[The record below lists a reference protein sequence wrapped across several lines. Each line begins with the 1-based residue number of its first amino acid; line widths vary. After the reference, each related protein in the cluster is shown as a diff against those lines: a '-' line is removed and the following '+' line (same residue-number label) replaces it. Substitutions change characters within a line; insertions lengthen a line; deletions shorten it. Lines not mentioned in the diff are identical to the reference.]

1 MIRLL
6 VADDHAIVREGIR
19 HTLEKTG
26 DIVVAGEA
34 RNCQEALEMAEK
46 NDYDIVLL
54 DISMPGRGGMDV
66 LKELKSL
73 PKKLTV
79 LVLSMYPED
88 QYAVRAL
95 RLGAAG
101 YLTKDSAPDEL
112 IVAIRKVFTGGIYV
126 SATLAEKIA
135 GALGTS
141 SVGAL
146 HEQLTDREYQVLC
159 MIASGMTQTQ
169 IAEKL
174 SLSIKTISTYR
185 TRILVKMN
193 MSDNM
198 DLTRYAIDNHLI

>member
-19 HTLEKTG
+19 HTIEKTN
-26 DIVVAGEA
+26 DIVVTGEA
-34 RNCQEALEMAEK
+34 RNCREVLDMVSK
-46 NDYDIVLL
+46 HDYDIVLL
-54 DISMPGRGGMDV
+54 DISMPGRGGLDV
-66 LKELKSL
+66 LKELKAL
-73 PKKLTV
+73 PKKFAV
-79 LVLSMYPED
+79 LVLSMYRED
-88 QYAVRAL
+88 QYAIRAL
-95 RLGAAG
+95 RSGAAG

-112 IVAIRKVFTGGIYV
+112 IVAIRKVATGGKYV

-135 GALGTS
+135 GALGIS

-159 MIASGMTQTQ
+159 MIAAGMTQTQ
-169 IAEKL
+169 IADKL

-185 TRILVKMN
+185 TRILAKMS

-198 DLTRYAIDNHLI
+198 ELTRYAIDNQLI